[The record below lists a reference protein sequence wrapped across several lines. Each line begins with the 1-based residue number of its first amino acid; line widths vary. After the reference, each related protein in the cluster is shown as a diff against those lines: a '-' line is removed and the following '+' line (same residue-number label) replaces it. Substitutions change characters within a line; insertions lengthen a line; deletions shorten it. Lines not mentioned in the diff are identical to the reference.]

1 MSMNGS
7 EGFGH
12 PFLRLEDLLLTPPLP
27 ALVALLIVLGTLLSE
42 PARSAAAQL
51 WLLHLA

>member
-27 ALVALLIVLGTLLSE
+27 ALVALLIVLGTLYLSS
-42 PARSAAAQL
+42 PRSAAA
-51 WLLHLA
+51 